1 MVVRPLARLLAPTS
15 LAFVGGAAARTA
27 IEQCLALGFEGD
39 LWPVH
44 PTRGEVCGLPAYRSV
59 DELPGA
65 PDAALVAVNREATI
79 DVVGRLA
86 ARGSGAAVCYASG
99 FAEVG
104 AEGARLQAELVAA
117 AGDMPVVGPNCYGTV
132 SAVAGAALW
141 PDQQGLGRA
150 DRGIALVTQ
159 SGNIGLN
166 LTMQTRPMSIA
177 HLLTLGNQA
186 GVGIEDCLE
195 ALVADPA
202 VTGIGLHIEA
212 LHDVER
218 FSAACAVAAARAV
231 PVVALKTGTSDA
243 GARIA
248 ASHTGSM
255 VGSDVAYSALFGR
268 LGVHRVDS
276 IPGLLDALHVLTSL
290 GPLSEFVSVANP
302 LDYHTF
308 IWGDEEALG
317 NCFTAVLDGA
327 FDASLLVLDFP
338 SVGLDDATWWPTLRA
353 FGAARAASGTPALLV
368 GSMAENLPAA
378 AEQAAVDL
386 GLIPVRGIDAAL
398 AGIEA
403 AVRWGR
409 HEPRGA
415 PSPATAL
422 PGAPEVLHE
431 VASKRLLGDAGL
443 PVPPGEEVPA
453 SEADAVA
460 ARIGFPVVVK
470 ATGLVHKSE
479 SGGVVLDLADGPAVA
494 AAAGELGGTVLVE
507 AQVVDAVAELLLD
520 VRREPP
526 VGWLLTLG
534 VGGTLVEVLRE
545 TRSLVLP
552 VDADDVRRA
561 LEDLAVAPLL
571 AGHRGRPAADVDAII
586 GVVERLQDLVLSRPD
601 LVEVEVNPLLACPDG
616 AVVADALVTVAG
628 VEEGA

>member
-15 LAFVGGAAARTA
+15 LAFVGGAPARTA

-44 PTRGEVCGLPAYRSV
+44 PTRDEVCGLPAYRSV
-59 DELPGA
+59 DDLPGA

-290 GPLSEFVSVANP
+290 GPLSGNRVVSLSCSGGEASVVADKAAGLDLDFPDFPEEQARRIAGTLSEFVSVANP

-368 GSMAENLPAA
+368 GSMAENLPTPPPHAAGADPLAFRLARLTNPRLRAVLEDAA
-378 AEQAAVDL
+378 ARAGFADRPRTPGVGMGIACGTEKASYAAACVEVAVDVARGSIDVRHIWQTFECGAIQDPENL
-386 GLIPVRGIDAAL
+386 DAQVRGCIIMGLGGAL
-398 AGIEA
+398 TEA
-403 AVRWGR
+403 MAFEGGR
-409 HEPRGA
+409 ILNASLHQYRVPRFA
-415 PSPATAL
+415 
-422 PGAPEVLHE
+422 
-431 VASKRLLGDAGL
+431 D
-443 PVPPGEEVPA
+443 VPPMSISLLNRP
-453 SEADAVA
+453 
-460 ARIGFPVVVK
+460 
-470 ATGLVHKSE
+470 
-479 SGGVVLDLADGPAVA
+479 DLPSAG
-494 AAAGELGGTVLVE
+494 AGETPIV
-507 AQVVDAVAELLLD
+507 
-520 VRREPP
+520 
-526 VGWLLTLG
+526 
-534 VGGTLVEVLRE
+534 
-545 TRSLVLP
+545 
-552 VDADDVRRA
+552 
-561 LEDLAVAPLL
+561 AVAPAIANAVFDAVGVRVRSMPIRL
-571 AGHRGRPAADVDAII
+571 A
-586 GVVERLQDLVLSRPD
+586 
-601 LVEVEVNPLLACPDG
+601 
-616 AVVADALVTVAG
+616 
-628 VEEGA
+628 